1 MVGENYYPIDQQNG
15 KIILIDFIEMICNF
29 MLFRLE
35 AAEISSLK
43 QSYKLIILILKYV
56 MHCLWNKIN
65 HYSIRFLIS
74 IGLTN

>member
-65 HYSIRFLIS
+65 HL
-74 IGLTN
+74 L